1 MENDSKQ
8 YYVKLPLW
16 KKCTF
21 GMIDSANNFSWSY
34 ISSFLAIYLTD
45 TFLIPAATV
54 SLMFLLCRFWD
65 AINDPIVGYLAD
77 RTRSRWGR
85 YRPWIMFASAP
96 LFITTALLF

>member
-54 SLMFLLCRFWD
+54 SDVPAVPLLGRD
-65 AINDPIVGYLAD
+65 QRPD
-77 RTRSRWGR
+77 RRLSG
-85 YRPWIMFASAP
+85 
-96 LFITTALLF
+96 

>member
-34 ISSFLAIYLTD
+34 ISSFLAI
-45 TFLIPAATV
+45 
-54 SLMFLLCRFWD
+54 
-65 AINDPIVGYLAD
+65 
-77 RTRSRWGR
+77 
-85 YRPWIMFASAP
+85 
-96 LFITTALLF
+96 